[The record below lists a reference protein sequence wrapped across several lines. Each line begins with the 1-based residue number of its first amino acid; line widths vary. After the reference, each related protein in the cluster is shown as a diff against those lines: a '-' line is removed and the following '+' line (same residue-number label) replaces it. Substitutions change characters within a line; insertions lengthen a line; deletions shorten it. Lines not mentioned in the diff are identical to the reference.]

1 MVTRVPI
8 RGKAWLEEHAGKR
21 TVVKIYP
28 HGDTA
33 RFKCWG
39 SGAGNER
46 IARTFLGEH
55 VPRTFS
61 VWTDRRADYAELEWL
76 SGDVLRTD
84 VATTLDLLTAGEMLG
99 RIHSHR
105 SNWWGSLDGVYR
117 FVDPRSALQSRFTLA
132 VTLLR
137 NHDAWLAE
145 RVETWAVTLMDSVE
159 LTGPPV
165 LVHGDFGPTNLIRS
179 DDGQSVLDWEHARW
193 GDAVED
199 WAKIRLAMTF
209 PEPNGF
215 GGGEEVL
222 GLLETGWTTATDE
235 QPPRNRSLESL
246 LEVYFAVSLGVFF
259 GGDDPRMN
267 WLRER
272 FG

>member
-1 MVTRVPI
+1 VTRVPI
-8 RGKAWLEEHAGKR
+8 RGKAWLEERSGKR

-39 SGAGNER
+39 SGVRNER
-46 IARTFLGEH
+46 IARLFLGEH
-55 VPRTFS
+55 VPMTFS
-61 VWTDRRADYAELEWL
+61 VWTDHQADYAELEWL
-76 SGDVLRTD
+76 SGSPLRTD
-84 VATTLDLLTAGEMLG
+84 VATALDVLTAGEMLG

-117 FVDPRSALQSRFTLA
+117 FSDPRTALQSRFALA

-137 NHDAWLAE
+137 DHDAWLAE
-145 RVETWAVTLMDSVE
+145 RVANWAVTLMNNVG
-159 LTGPPV
+159 LAGPPV
-165 LVHGDFGPTNLIRS
+165 LVHGDFGPSNLIRS
-179 DDGQSVLDWEHARW
+179 GDGQSILDWEHARW
-193 GDAVED
+193 GNAVED
-199 WAKIRLAMTF
+199 WAKLRFAAKF

-215 GGGEEVL
+215 GNGEGVL
-222 GLLETGWTTATDE
+222 ELLETGWTRVTGD
-235 QPPRNRSLESL
+235 PVPRNRSLESL
-246 LEVYFAVSLGVFF
+246 LEVYFAISLGVFF
-259 GGDDPRMN
+259 GGDNPRMD